1 MAEDQKDL
9 RLDSMLDSFLS
20 TYVAA
25 EPRPGLELRIRA
37 ALRARAQRRR
47 RVWIFMV
54 AGAAA
59 VLVMAA
65 MMTQLRPSRPGA
77 PANVAAVITPPP
89 FTEDLPHTTAPP
101 SSSWKVSRVAAGPRA
116 SKQAS
121 ATNRVLLQA
130 ANVMTGDLG
139 DPVFEQERLYIAPVQ
154 QSAEMPTS
162 APSIT
167 IQDLGVESLEIKEL
181 PSAKNTDS
189 KGDL

>member
-9 RLDSMLDSFLS
+9 RLEAMLDSLLS
-20 TYVAA
+20 TYAAA

-37 ALRARAQRRR
+37 SLRARAAQRR
-47 RVWIFMV
+47 RVWILMA

-59 VLVMAA
+59 VVVVAA
-65 MMTQLRPSRPGA
+65 MMTQLRPSRPTT
-77 PANVAAVITPPP
+77 PANVAVVMTPSAVVPPHP
-89 FTEDLPHTTAPP
+89 TVPLSG
-101 SSSWKVSRVAAGPRA
+101 SSKVSRVAAGPRP
-116 SKQAS
+116 SEQAS

-139 DPVFEQERLYIAPVQ
+139 DPGFEQERLYIAPVQ

-181 PSAKNTDS
+181 PSGKNTDS